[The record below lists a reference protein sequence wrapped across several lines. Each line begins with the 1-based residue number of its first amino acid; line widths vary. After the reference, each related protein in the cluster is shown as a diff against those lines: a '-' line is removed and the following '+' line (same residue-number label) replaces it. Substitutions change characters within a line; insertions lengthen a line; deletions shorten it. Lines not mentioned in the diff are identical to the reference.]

1 MTIDELKVT
10 LKMLDIKY
18 NESLTSD
25 MTIISHAYNNDPE
38 IKNTI
43 IKILDN
49 YNFKWSIYE
58 FSKKNQVIYI
68 DDKEQN

>member
-18 NESLTSD
+18 NDILISG
-25 MTIISHAYNNDPE
+25 MTIMFYNNNPE

-49 YNFKWSIYE
+49 YNFKWSIYK

-68 DDKEQN
+68 DDKIKS